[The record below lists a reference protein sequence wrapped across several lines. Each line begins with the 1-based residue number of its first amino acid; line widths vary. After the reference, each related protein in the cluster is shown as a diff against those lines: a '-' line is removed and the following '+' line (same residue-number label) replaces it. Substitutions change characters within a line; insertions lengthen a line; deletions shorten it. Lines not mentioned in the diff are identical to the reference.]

1 MHPQPSRNNL
11 ALVTLL
17 GLIWGLNWPIVKFA
31 ILEYGP
37 WTTRALSLSGAALV
51 LVAASL
57 WRGQSL
63 RISPRDWWRVLVPA
77 IFGMALVNILN
88 AWAQMVMETGRAAII
103 AFSMPVWATAMAVFF
118 LGERLDARKSLSLA
132 LGAAGL
138 LALAWPAL
146 AAGGLSAGLALALG
160 SAMSWACGAVFMK
173 RFPINAPP
181 LIAAT
186 WQIGAAAA
194 ILTLGMLAFEGAT
207 IPFHGL
213 TNGFLGLAY
222 NIVAAQAIG
231 TWIWFGVLTRSP
243 ASVAAIGTLM
253 TPGVGV
259 IGAML
264 MLGETPALTDW
275 LGLALVVSASAIVL
289 LRRAP
294 AGHPAPVTKTPPP
307 PCPASCGDGQLLAPA
322 PTAR

>member
-31 ILEYGP
+31 IIEYGP

-51 LVAASL
+51 LVVASL

-63 RISPRDWWRVLVPA
+63 RISPRAWWRVLVPA

-103 AFSMPVWATAMAVFF
+103 AFSMPVWATAMAVFL
-118 LGERLDARKSLSLA
+118 LGERLDARKSVSLA

-146 AAGGLSAGLALALG
+146 AAGGLSPGLMLAFG
-160 SAMSWACGAVFMK
+160 SALSWACGAVFMK
-173 RFPINAPP
+173 RFPIDAPP
-181 LIAAT
+181 LTAAT
-186 WQIGAAAA
+186 WQIAAAAA
-194 ILTLGMLAFEGAT
+194 ILTTGMLVFEGPA

-213 TNGFLGLAY
+213 TSGFFGLAY

-253 TPGVGV
+253 TPGAGV

-289 LRRAP
+289 LRRP
-294 AGHPAPVTKTPPP
+294 VSLSAPVTKTPPP
-307 PCPASCGDGQLLAPA
+307 PCPAPGGNAQLLAPA
-322 PTAR
+322 QTAR

>member
-1 MHPQPSRNNL
+1 MQSTSPRTTL

-31 ILEYGP
+31 IVEYGP
-37 WTTRALSLSGAALV
+37 WTTRALSLTGAAIV
-51 LVAASL
+51 LAGAAL

-63 RISPRDWWRVLVPA
+63 RIPLNQWWRVLIPA

-88 AWAQMVMETGRAAII
+88 AYAQMVMETGRAAII
-103 AFSMPVWATAMAVFF
+103 AFSMPVWATVMAVFF

-138 LALAWPAL
+138 VALAWPTL
-146 AAGGLSAGLALALG
+146 AANGLSAGILLAFASAL
-160 SAMSWACGAVFMK
+160 SWASGAIFMK
-173 RFPINAPP
+173 RFPISASP
-181 LIAAT
+181 LTAAT
-186 WQIGAAAA
+186 WQIGCAAA
-194 ILTLGMLAFEGAT
+194 ILTLGMLVIEGVN
-207 IPFHGL
+207 IKF
-213 TNGFLGLAY
+213 NGFTSGFFGLAY

-259 IGAML
+259 VGAML
-264 MLGETPALTDW
+264 LLGETPALTDW
-275 LGLALVVSASAIVL
+275 IGLALVVSACAIVL
-289 LRRAP
+289 VR
-294 AGHPAPVTKTPPP
+294 KTPRAVARPQP
-307 PCPASCGDGQLLAPA
+307 EPAVATALPVEGAPLLAQASTP
-322 PTAR
+322 R

>member
-1 MHPQPSRNNL
+1 MPPHPTRNNL

-51 LVAASL
+51 LAGAAL
-57 WRGQSL
+57 WRGESL
-63 RISPRDWWRVLVPA
+63 RISPRAWWRVLVPA

-138 LALAWPAL
+138 MALAWPAL
-146 AAGGLSAGLALALG
+146 AAGGVSAGLALAFG
-160 SAMSWACGAVFMK
+160 SALSWACGAVFMK
-173 RFPINAPP
+173 RFPISGPP
-181 LIAAT
+181 LTAAT

-194 ILTLGMLAFEGAT
+194 ILTAGMLAFEGPA
-207 IPFHGL
+207 IAFHGL
-213 TNGFLGLAY
+213 TPGFFGLAY
-222 NIVAAQAIG
+222 NIVAAQALG

-264 MLGETPALTDW
+264 MLGETPAITDW
-275 LGLALVVSASAIVL
+275 VGLALVVSASAIVL

-294 AGHPAPVTKTPPP
+294 SGRASPVAKTPPAP
-307 PCPASCGDGQLLAPA
+307 GPAPCGDGELLAPV